1 MRRKNPL
8 VAGEVYHIFNR
19 SIAEYKIFNDTKDYE
34 RMFCLINFFQIKEPP
49 CKFADFI
56 DLKHVRQEGFLNY
69 LNSMTKKDEKLVQL
83 IAYCFMPTHIHL
95 IIKQLSPN
103 GISIF
108 MSNILNSYT
117 RYFNTKHRR
126 KGPLWESK
134 FQNVL
139 VDKDEQLLHL
149 TRYVHL
155 NPVTAKLVNK
165 PGDWTFSSFNEYIN
179 ETNEDQ
185 KVCKYDELL
194 EINPSEYKKFLKE
207 RISYQRELAILKK
220 STID

>member
-1 MRRKNPL
+1 M
-8 VAGEVYHIFNR
+8 YHIFNR

-56 DLKHVRQEGFLNY
+56 ILKHVRQEGFLNY
-69 LNSMTKKDEKLVQL
+69 LNSITKKDEKLVQL

-95 IIKQLSPN
+95 IMKQLSPN

-117 RYFNTKHRR
+117 RYFNTKHKR

-139 VDKDEQLLHL
+139 VNKDEQLLHL

-185 KVCKYDELL
+185 KICKYNELL

>member
-1 MRRKNPL
+1 MRRKDPL
-8 VAGEVYHIFNR
+8 INGQVYHIFNR
-19 SIAEYKIFNDTKDYE
+19 SIAEYKIFNDAQDYQ
-34 RMFCLINFFQIKEPP
+34 RMFHLINFFQMKELP
-49 CKFADFI
+49 CKFANFMN
-56 DLKHVRQEGFLNY
+56 LKHVRQEGFLNY
-69 LNSMTKKDEKLVQL
+69 FNLIAQKDEKLIQL

-95 IIKQLSPN
+95 IIKQLSPS
-103 GISIF
+103 GISTF

-155 NPVTAKLVNK
+155 NPVTAKLVNN
-165 PGDWTFSSFNEYIN
+165 PGDWIFSSFNEYTS

-185 KVCKYDELL
+185 KICEYDELL
-194 EINPSEYKKFLKE
+194 KINPSEYKKFLKE